1 MADPALHAAARELLF
16 REARLLDEQK
26 WRQWLDLY
34 CEDAVFWAPATKM
47 AGGYTDDPEREL
59 NFIYIKGRVGLE
71 ARIFRLETNS
81 SIASTPPPRT
91 AHLVTG
97 VTIDAVSATE
107 IVTFATWQVASFS
120 EQRGQQIRSGS
131 YAHILRREGS
141 GLRIAQKKIM
151 LLEYVIDGYFDVY
164 TI

>member
-1 MADPALHAAARELLF
+1 MADPTLYAEVRDLLF

-26 WRQWLDLY
+26 WRPWLDLY
-34 CEDAVFWAPATKM
+34 CEDAVFWVPATKM
-47 AGGYTDDPEREL
+47 AGGYTEDPEQEL

-91 AHLVTG
+91 AHLITG
-97 VTIDAVSATE
+97 VTIDAVNAKE
-107 IVTFATWQVASFS
+107 IATFATWQVVSFS

-131 YAHILRREGS
+131 YAHVLRREEDR
-141 GLRIAQKKIM
+141 LRIAQKKIM

-164 TI
+164 SL